1 MQEGETGTLDRQIL
15 LALRNPADPNDP
27 IGPRTFEESMRDVTA
42 IGGFTVLTLVT
53 VVAVLAFLFHRRPR
67 HAAVM
72 AGTVILAQFCSE
84 FLKQVYDR
92 PRPDLVSH
100 GSYVYSGSFPSGH
113 SMLAA
118 ATYFTLAVLIASLEP
133 RRATKVMTFVTA
145 GLLVVGV
152 GFSRVYLGVH
162 WPTDVLGGWCLGAA
176 WALLAW
182 IVLIRLGARPKG
194 PAA

>member
-1 MQEGETGTLDRQIL
+1 MSEGDTDALDRQIL
-15 LALRNPADPNDP
+15 LSLRNPADPNDP
-27 IGPRTFEESMRDVTA
+27 IGSRTFEESMRDVTA

-53 VVAVLAFLFHRRPR
+53 VLAVLIFLFHRRPR

-72 AGTVILAQFCSE
+72 AGTVLLAQFCSE
-84 FLKQVYDR
+84 ALKLVYAR

-118 ATYFTLAVLIASLEP
+118 ATYLTLAVLIASLEA
-133 RRATKVMTFVTA
+133 RRATKIMIFITA
-145 GLLVVGV
+145 GLVVVGV

-162 WPTDVLGGWCLGAA
+162 WPTDVLGGWCVGAA
-176 WALLAW
+176 WAIAAWFVLA
-182 IVLIRLGARPKG
+182 RSGARLRG
-194 PAA
+194 PPS

>member
-1 MQEGETGTLDRQIL
+1 VQEGETGTLDRQIL